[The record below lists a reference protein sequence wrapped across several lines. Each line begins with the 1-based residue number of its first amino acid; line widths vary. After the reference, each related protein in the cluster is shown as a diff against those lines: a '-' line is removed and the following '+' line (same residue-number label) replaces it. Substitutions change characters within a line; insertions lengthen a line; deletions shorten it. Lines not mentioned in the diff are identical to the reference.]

1 MLIKS
6 LRLFSGFMKTKQFPT
21 KVQYLKDPGKMLSTL
36 FCTLTTLLPLVY
48 LKQWVHLKSSN
59 EAEVRLLKYF
69 YRQDESP
76 VKATFPILNSIKLF
90 SWGLSSEIWKKKL
103 KENEELILSE
113 FLDIHDLLTVN

>member
-1 MLIKS
+1 
-6 LRLFSGFMKTKQFPT
+6 
-21 KVQYLKDPGKMLSTL
+21 MLSTL
-36 FCTLTTLLPLVY
+36 FCTLTALLPLVY